1 MAADFTTLVTRL
13 DTVRQTLVATLRT
26 KGVDAAADDSLAV
39 LVGKAS
45 LVDSTSGMNQIRNG
59 YQLFRNN
66 TTMVAFPEFD
76 TASFDSMYQMCY
88 GCSALERV
96 PTLSTS
102 LVGNMMYIF
111 YGCTNLVE
119 IGGLDTSLIT
129 SASEMFHG
137 CKNLQRIGGVS
148 CAALEEVTFAGSI
161 HVDVAVNGCPKLTVA
176 SLLSLL
182 NALAPGVTDKECRT
196 SVPGVYAAGDVTDIR
211 YKQIVIAMGEG
222 AKAALSASE
231 DRIKGII

>member
-26 KGVDAAADDSLAV
+26 KGVDAAADDSLTV
-39 LVGKAS
+39 LVSKAS

-96 PTLSTS
+96 PTLDTS

-137 CKNLQRIGGVS
+137 CKNLQRIGGVLDFSNVQSQIDSTFVS

-182 NALAPGVTDKECRT
+182 NALAPGVTDKECRIGSRNLAKLST
-196 SVPGVYAAGDVTDIR
+196 EQQA
-211 YKQIVIAMGEG
+211 IATG
-222 AKAALSASE
+222 
-231 DRIKGII
+231 KGWVLV

>member
-26 KGVDAAADDSLAV
+26 KGVDAAADDSLTV

-96 PTLSTS
+96 PTLDTS

-111 YGCTNLVE
+111 YECTNLVE

-137 CKNLQRIGGVS
+137 CKNLQRIGGTLDFSNVQSQMDSTFVS
-148 CAALEEVTFAGSI
+148 CAALEDVTFTGRI
-161 HVDVAVNGCPKLTVA
+161 NVDIAVNGCSALSTT

-182 NALAPGVTDKECRT
+182 NALSPDISGKECRLG
-196 SVPGVYAAGDVTDIR
+196 SR
-211 YKQIVIAMGEG
+211 NL
-222 AKAALSASE
+222 AKLSAE
-231 DRIKGII
+231 QQAIATDKGWILA

>member
-13 DTVRQTLVATLRT
+13 DTVRQTLSATLRS
-26 KGVDAAADDSLAV
+26 KGVDAAVDDSLAV

-88 GCSALERV
+88 GCSVLERV
-96 PTLSTS
+96 PTLGTS
-102 LVGNMMYIF
+102 LVRNMMYIF

-137 CKNLQRIGGVS
+137 CKICNVS
-148 CAALEEVTFAGSI
+148 AAYWIS
-161 HVDVAVNGCPKLTVA
+161 
-176 SLLSLL
+176 
-182 NALAPGVTDKECRT
+182 RT
-196 SVPGVYAAGDVTDIR
+196 SSRRLIR
-211 YKQIVIAMGEG
+211 H
-222 AKAALSASE
+222 LSPA
-231 DRIKGII
+231 RHWRR